1 MNEDL
6 KEMRY
11 LYNVLEKRSDTYPFK
26 IGEIWY
32 LLDLLHKRI
41 IYHLTN
47 CEPIHEDMKLY
58 EKIARCT
65 DAQWSGD
72 EHPVEIE
79 LTGAEAY
86 IVLLL
91 VFLDKEDTKMRTKL
105 FYDLYLG
112 IENMTINTPDE
123 EENI

>member
-58 EKIARCT
+58 EKITRCT
-65 DAQWSGD
+65 DAQYSGD
-72 EHPVEIE
+72 EHAVDIE

-86 IVLLL
+86 ILLL
-91 VFLDKEDTKMRTKL
+91 CVFLDKEDTKMRTKL

-112 IENMTINTPDE
+112 IENMTINTPNE

>member
-1 MNEDL
+1 MKIDFSKTNSVYDL
-6 KEMRY
+6 FDVCSE
-11 LYNVLEKRSDTYPFK
+11 TYPFK
-26 IGEIWY
+26 IAEIWY
-32 LLDLLHKRI
+32 LLDQLHKRI

-47 CEPIHEDMKLY
+47 CEPIHQVMILY

-65 DAQWSGD
+65 DDQYTED
-72 EHPVEIE
+72 TLVDIE

-86 IVLLL
+86 TLLL
-91 VFLDKEDTKMRTKL
+91 CLFLDKEDTKMRTKL

-112 IENMTINTPDE
+112 ILNMTINKPDE